1 MLRRK
6 KYLRLQWSHF
16 AVYYCCPVWWRW
28 AGVAS
33 VEQRTGGADGG
44 SYTDGGTLHK
54 LYSTSYTA
62 QVIRMAGHCT
72 GYTGTQLI
80 SSVVHYKRL
89 NHTPEKWHWNMCVIL
104 HTEPCL
110 VLNTT
115 QHWFSVFCVVYTWV
129 KIWLMI
135 DVEAVNQSIVISPQP
150 LKILK
155 SEIWYGVSKFTKV
168 HCDV

>member
-110 VLNTT
+110 VLNTAHLVLCT
-115 QHWFSVFCVVYTWV
+115 PESKSDWWLMWRLWTRVLSSPSTLKNP
-129 KIWLMI
+129 KIWNMI
-135 DVEAVNQSIVISPQP
+135 WGIQ
-150 LKILK
+150 
-155 SEIWYGVSKFTKV
+155 V
-168 HCDV
+168 H